1 MIINNTMNLLKSAL
15 ILVCISLSA
24 AGAAQNRII
33 APSVNPVEDSLAV
46 ARVRA
51 KMDSIRQ
58 YRPTVAVVL
67 GGGGARGMAHLGV
80 LRYIEEMGI
89 PVDLVGGTSMGGLV
103 SGLYSL
109 GFGAEYLDSLV
120 RAIDWTVMMSD
131 KIPDSFQTYKVRRNK
146 ERFALT
152 VPFHYDDEDMRSRID
167 RQTRFNKN
175 YEQSDTRTGDM
186 SREMMAKVGIGLP
199 DGFLFGYNVRNTL
212 SSVTVGY
219 QDSLAFDEL
228 PVPFFCVATDMLSLN
243 EKNWTAGSLV
253 DAMRSTMA
261 IPGYFRPVRLE
272 GMVLV
277 DGGTRNNFPVDIAKA
292 MGADIVIG
300 SEMPT
305 PRNLAD
311 LGGLANLIMQNIT
324 LMSVDICEANRKN
337 TDLLLQHELK
347 GYTMLSF
354 DSASVDDIIAQGY
367 AKAVENK
374 EAFEKIAK
382 RVGAVPG
389 AQAPERR
396 QAIDLAKHKVRIG
409 EIRYEGVTEKES
421 KYIISP
427 ALLPR
432 DQMYGRAEIESVL
445 SALYGTKAFESVT
458 YRISG
463 EQEPYTL
470 ILDCQK
476 GQTNEAGVGLHVDLD
491 EAIYLGAHLGIGTRR
506 LSGLRFISEIKV
518 GQVSLLDMDLSY
530 KPLAQLPVFGVA
542 WKNSYRNFSY
552 RIDDD
557 SQARA
562 FSKARYNGVNTRLEL
577 YAEDAQM
584 VYGNVRFGAA
594 YDMEPYENYLDDQ
607 MHWQGWDFRSRW
619 FSTFASLR
627 YDTFNESY
635 FPTRGFRLTLDT
647 RYVFDGYSIYL
658 EDEGMEAG
666 EHYEGEVPPYSVG
679 TVHASAALPLGR
691 VVVLQPS
698 VYAGWQTEQPGHMNF
713 IHTLAAGGTQ
723 AGRYID
729 NQMPFFGFSQGFY
742 VCDNFAATAQMD
754 VRFRLNHKNFLTLRG
769 GVFQNKNALADLV
782 RTRPTAYA
790 VGAEFGQKTIIGPM
804 KLGAQWC
811 DKTGFSVA
819 LSVGFDF

>member
-1 MIINNTMNLLKSAL
+1 MNLLKIAL
-15 ILVCISLSA
+15 LPICISLSTLI
-24 AGAAQNRII
+24 GTAQNRII
-33 APSVNPVEDSLAV
+33 APSVNPTEDSLAV

-80 LRYIEEMGI
+80 LRYMEEMGI

-109 GFGAEYLDSLV
+109 GYGAHYLDSLV

-131 KIPDSFQTYKVRRNK
+131 KVPDSFQTYKVRRNK

-152 VPFHYDDEDMRSRID
+152 VPFHYDDKDMRTRIK
-167 RQTRFNKN
+167 RQIRFNKN
-175 YEQSDTRTGDM
+175 YEQRDTRTGDM
-186 SREMMAKVGIGLP
+186 GQEMMAKVGMGLP

-212 SSVTVGY
+212 SSVSVGY

-228 PVPFFCVATDMLSLN
+228 PVPFFCVATDMLSLK

-277 DGGTRNNFPVDIAKA
+277 DGGTRNNFPVDIARA

-305 PRNLAD
+305 PRTLAD
-311 LGGLANLIMQNIT
+311 LNGLANLLMQNIT
-324 LMSVDICEANRKN
+324 LMSADICETNRRN
-337 TDLLLQHELK
+337 TDILLQHELK

-354 DSASVDDIIAQGY
+354 DSKSVEDIIAQGY
-367 AKAVENK
+367 ARAVENK
-374 EAFEKIAK
+374 EAFEEIAK
-382 RVGAVPG
+382 RVGAEPG

-409 EIRYEGVTEKES
+409 EIRYEGITEKES
-421 KYIISP
+421 AFVISH

-432 DQMYGRAEIESVL
+432 NGLYGRAEIERIL

-463 EQEPYTL
+463 DSEPYTL
-470 ILDCQK
+470 IFDCQK
-476 GQTNEAGVGLHVDLD
+476 GQTNEAGAGIHVDLD
-491 EAIYLGAHLGIGTRR
+491 EAIYLGGHLGIGTRR
-506 LSGLRFISEIKV
+506 LSGLRFISELKI
-518 GQVSLLDMDLSY
+518 GQVSQLDLDLSY
-530 KPLAQLPVFGVA
+530 KPLAPLPVFGVA

-552 RIDDD
+552 RIDETT
-557 SQARA
+557 QARQ
-562 FSKARYNGVNTRLEL
+562 FSKARYNGVNSRLEL
-577 YAEDAQM
+577 YAEDARM

-594 YDMEPYENYLDDQ
+594 YEMEPFENYLDNQ
-607 MHWQGWDFRSRW
+607 MHWEGWDFRSRW
-619 FSTFASLR
+619 LSTFASLR

-635 FPTRGFRLTLDT
+635 FPTRGFRFKLDT

-658 EDEGMEAG
+658 EDDGMEAG
-666 EHYEGEVPPYSVG
+666 EHYEGDVPPYSVG
-679 TVHASAALPLGR
+679 MAQLSAAWPLGR

-698 VYAGWQTEQPGHMNF
+698 VYFGWQTEQPGHMNF
-713 IHTLAAGGTQ
+713 IHTLAAGGTL
-723 AGRYID
+723 AKRYID
-729 NQMPFFGFSQGFY
+729 NQLPFFGFSQGFF
-742 VCDNFAATAQMD
+742 VCDNFAATAQLD
-754 VRFRLNHKNFLTLRG
+754 VRFRLNHKNFLTVRG
-769 GVFQNKNALADLV
+769 GVYQDKSRIADLFK
-782 RTRPTAYA
+782 TRPTAFA
-790 VGAEFGQKTIIGPM
+790 VGAEIGQKTIVGPM

>member
-1 MIINNTMNLLKSAL
+1 MTLKS
-15 ILVCISLSA
+15 ILLSICVCLPTVL
-24 AGAAQNRII
+24 AAQHRII
-33 APSVNPVEDSLAV
+33 APSVNPTEDSLAV
-46 ARVRA
+46 VRVRA

-80 LRYIEEMGI
+80 LRYLEEMGI

-152 VPFHYDDEDMRSRID
+152 IPFHYDDKDMLSRID

-186 SREMMAKVGIGLP
+186 SREMMAKIGMGLP

-261 IPGYFRPVRLE
+261 IPGYFRPVRTE

-324 LMSVDICEANRKN
+324 LMSVDICEANRRN
-337 TDLLLQHELK
+337 TDILLQHELK

-354 DSASVDDIIAQGY
+354 DSKSVDDIIAQGY

-389 AQAPERR
+389 EPAQERR
-396 QAIDLAKHKVRIG
+396 QAIDLAKRKIRIG
-409 EIRYEGVTEKES
+409 DIRYEGVTEKES
-421 KYIISP
+421 QYIISP

-432 DQMYGRAEIESVL
+432 DGMYGRDEIEGIL

-458 YRISG
+458 YRVSG
-463 EQEPYTL
+463 EKEPYTL
-470 ILDCQK
+470 IFDCQK

-506 LSGLRFISEIKV
+506 LSGVRFAAELKI
-518 GQVSLLDMDLSY
+518 GQVSQLDLDLSY

-557 SQARA
+557 AQART
-562 FSKARYNGVNTRLEL
+562 FSKARYNGVNSRVEV
-577 YAEDAQM
+577 YAEDAHM

-594 YDMEPYENYLDDQ
+594 YEMEPFENYLDDQ
-607 MHWQGWDFRSRW
+607 LHWEGWDMRSRW

-635 FPTRGFRLTLDT
+635 FPTRGFRLKLDT

-658 EDEGMEAG
+658 EDKGMEAG
-666 EHYEGEVPPYSVG
+666 EHYEGAVPPYSVG
-679 TVHASAALPLGR
+679 TAHASVALPLGQ

-698 VYAGWQTEQPGHMNF
+698 AYFGWQTEQPGHMNF
-713 IHTLAAGGTQ
+713 IHTLAAGGTL
-723 AGRYID
+723 ASRYID
-729 NQMPFFGFSQGFY
+729 NQIPFFGFSQGFF
-742 VCDNFAATAQMD
+742 VCDNFAATAQLD
-754 VRFRLNHKNFLTLRG
+754 VRFRLNHKNFLTVRG
-769 GVFQNKNALADLV
+769 GVFQDKSTLADLV
-782 RTRPTAYA
+782 KTPLTAYA
-790 VGAEFGQKTIIGPM
+790 FGAELGQKTIVGPM
-804 KLGAQWC
+804 KFGAQWC
-811 DKTGFSVA
+811 NKTGFSVA

>member
-1 MIINNTMNLLKSAL
+1 MTLKGALLL
-15 ILVCISLSA
+15 ICACLPTVL
-24 AGAAQNRII
+24 AAQHRII
-33 APSVNPVEDSLAV
+33 APSVNPMEDSLAV

-80 LRYIEEMGI
+80 LRYLEEMGI

-152 VPFHYDDEDMRSRID
+152 VPFHYDDEDMRNRIK

-175 YEQSDTRTGDM
+175 YEQSDTRSGDM
-186 SREMMAKVGIGLP
+186 SQEMMAKIGMGLP

-219 QDSLAFDEL
+219 QDSLAFDQL
-228 PVPFFCVATDMLSLN
+228 PVPFFCVATDMLSMN

-261 IPGYFRPVRLE
+261 IPGYFRPVRIE

-305 PRNLAD
+305 PRTLAD

-337 TDLLLQHELK
+337 TDILLQHELK

-354 DSASVDDIIAQGY
+354 DSKSVDDIIAQGY

-382 RVGAVPG
+382 RVGATPG
-389 AQAPERR
+389 EPAQERR
-396 QAIDLAKHKVRIG
+396 QAIDLAKRKIRVG

-421 KYIISP
+421 QYIISP

-432 DQMYGRAEIESVL
+432 DGMYGREEIEGIL

-458 YRISG
+458 YRVSG
-463 EQEPYTL
+463 AEEPYTL
-470 ILDCQK
+470 IFDCQK
-476 GQTNEAGVGLHVDLD
+476 GQTSEAGVGLHVDLD

-506 LSGLRFISEIKV
+506 LSGLRFVSELKI
-518 GQVSLLDMDLSY
+518 GQVSQVDLDLSY
-530 KPLAQLPVFGVA
+530 KPLAQLPVVGVT

-557 SQARA
+557 AQART
-562 FSKARYNGVNTRLEL
+562 FSKARYNGVNSRVEV
-577 YAEDAQM
+577 YAEDAHM

-594 YDMEPYENYLDDQ
+594 YEMEPYENYLDDQ
-607 MHWQGWDFRSRW
+607 LHWEGWDLKSRW

-635 FPTRGFRLTLDT
+635 FPTRGYRLKLDT

-658 EDEGMEAG
+658 EDKGMEAG

-679 TVHASAALPLGR
+679 TAHASVALPLGR

-698 VYAGWQTEQPGHMNF
+698 VYFGWQTEQPGHMNF
-713 IHTLAAGGTQ
+713 IHTLAAGGTL
-723 AGRYID
+723 ASRYID
-729 NQMPFFGFSQGFY
+729 NQIPFFGFSQGFF
-742 VCDNFAATAQMD
+742 VCDSFAATAQMD
-754 VRFRLNHKNFLTLRG
+754 VRFRLNHKNFLTVRG
-769 GVFQNKNALADLV
+769 GVFQDKGELADLV
-782 RTRPTAYA
+782 KTPLSAYA
-790 VGAEFGQKTIIGPM
+790 FGAEFGQKTIVGPM
-804 KLGAQWC
+804 KFGAQWC
-811 DKTGFSVA
+811 NKTGFSVA

>member
-24 AGAAQNRII
+24 VGAAQNRII

-46 ARVRA
+46 VRVRA

-109 GFGAEYLDSLV
+109 GYGAQYLDSLV

-152 VPFHYDDEDMRSRID
+152 VPFHYDDNDIRSRID

-175 YEQSDTRTGDM
+175 YEQSDTRSGDM
-186 SREMMAKVGIGLP
+186 SQEMMAKVGMGLP

-219 QDSLAFDEL
+219 QDSLAFDKL
-228 PVPFFCVATDMLSLN
+228 PVPYFCVATDMLSMN

-277 DGGTRNNFPVDIAKA
+277 DGGTRNNFPVDIART

-305 PRNLAD
+305 PRTLAD
-311 LGGLANLIMQNIT
+311 LNGLANLLMQNIT
-324 LMSVDICEANRKN
+324 LMSADICETNRRN
-337 TDLLLQHELK
+337 TDILLQHELK

-354 DSASVDDIIAQGY
+354 DSKSVEDIIAQGY
-367 AKAVENK
+367 ARAVENK
-374 EAFEKIAK
+374 EAFEEIAK

-389 AQAPERR
+389 SQAQEHR
-396 QAIDLAKHKVRIG
+396 QATDLAKHKVLIG
-409 EIRYEGVTEKES
+409 EIRYEGVSEKES
-421 KYIISP
+421 DFIISP

-432 DQMYGRAEIESVL
+432 DGMYGRAEIERVL

-463 EQEPYTL
+463 EKEPYTL
-470 ILDCQK
+470 IFDCQK
-476 GQTNEAGVGLHVDLD
+476 GQTNEAGVGIHADLD
-491 EAIYLGAHLGIGTRR
+491 EAIYLGGHLGIGTRR
-506 LSGLRFISEIKV
+506 LSGLRFISEIKI
-518 GQVSLLDMDLSY
+518 GQVSQLDLDLSY

-552 RIDDD
+552 RIDEAT
-557 SQARA
+557 QARQ
-562 FSKARYNGVNTRLEL
+562 FSKARYNGVNSRLEL
-577 YAEDAQM
+577 YAEDAHM

-594 YDMEPYENYLDDQ
+594 YELEPYENYLDDQ
-607 MHWQGWDFRSRW
+607 MHWQGWDFQSRW

-635 FPTRGFRLTLDT
+635 FPTRGFRLKLDT
-647 RYVFDGYSIYL
+647 RYVFDGYSTYM
-658 EDEGMEAG
+658 EDEVMDAG

-679 TVHASAALPLGR
+679 MVHASVALPLGH

-698 VYAGWQTEQPGHMNF
+698 LYAGWQTEQPGHMNF

-729 NQMPFFGFSQGFY
+729 NQIPFFGFSQGFY

-769 GVFQNKNALADLV
+769 GVFQNKSVLADLV

-790 VGAEFGQKTIIGPM
+790 VGAEFGQKTIVGPM

>member
-1 MIINNTMNLLKSAL
+1 MTLFKRFFL
-15 ILVCISLSA
+15 ITFACLFTTVL
-24 AGAAQNRII
+24 GTAQPRIL

-80 LRYIEEMGI
+80 LRYLEEMGI

-109 GFGAEYLDSLV
+109 GFGAQYLDSLV

-152 VPFHYDDEDMRSRID
+152 VPFHYDDEDMQTRIA

-186 SREMMAKVGIGLP
+186 RREMMAKVGMGLP
-199 DGFLFGYNVRNTL
+199 DGFLFGYNVRNML

-219 QDSLAFDEL
+219 QDSLDFDKL
-228 PVPFFCVATDMLSLN
+228 PVPYFCVATDMLSLN
-243 EKNWTAGSLV
+243 EKNWTTGSLV

-261 IPGYFRPVRLE
+261 IPGYFRPVRTG

-277 DGGTRNNFPVDIAKA
+277 DGGTRNNSPVDIARA

-305 PRNLAD
+305 PRTLAD
-311 LGGLANLIMQNIT
+311 LSGLANLLLQHIT
-324 LMSVDICEANRKN
+324 LLSADICEANRKN

-354 DSASVDDIIAQGY
+354 DTQSVDDIIAQGY

-374 EAFEKIAK
+374 EAFEAIAK
-382 RVGAVPG
+382 RVGAP
-389 AQAPERR
+389 QALEHRR
-396 QAIDLAKHKVRIG
+396 AIDLAKQKVRVG

-421 KYIISP
+421 KYMVSP

-432 DQMYGRAEIESVL
+432 DGMYGREEIESVL
-445 SALYGTKAFESVT
+445 SAIYGTKAFESVT

-470 ILDCQK
+470 IFDCQK
-476 GQTNEAGVGLHVDLD
+476 GQTNEAGVGIHLDQD
-491 EAIYLGAHLGIGTRR
+491 EALYLGAHLGIGTRK
-506 LSGLRFISEIKV
+506 LSGLRFSSELKI
-518 GQVSLLDMDLSY
+518 GQVSLLDLDLSY
-530 KPLAQLPVFGVA
+530 KPLAQLPVIGVA
-542 WKNSYRNFSY
+542 FNNSYRNFSY
-552 RIDDD
+552 RIDDA
-557 SQARA
+557 SQALA
-562 FSKARYNGVNTRLEL
+562 FSKARYNGVNSRVEL
-577 YAEDAQM
+577 YAEDARLI
-584 VYGNVRFGAA
+584 YGNVRFGAA
-594 YDMEPYENYLDDQ
+594 YDMEPYENYLDDT
-607 MHWQGWDFRSRW
+607 MHWEGWDFKSHW

-635 FPTRGFRLTLDT
+635 FPTSGFRLKLDT

-658 EDEGMEAG
+658 EDKGMEAG
-666 EHYEGEVPPYSVG
+666 DHYEGYVPPYSVG
-679 TVHASAALPLGR
+679 TFHVSAAVPLGR

-698 VYAGWQTEQPGHMNF
+698 IYAGWQTEQPGRMNF
-713 IHTLAAGGTQ
+713 IHTLAAGGTL
-723 AGRYID
+723 ASRYID
-729 NQMPFFGFSQGFY
+729 NQIPFFGFSQGFY
-742 VCDNFAATAQMD
+742 ACDSVAATAQLD
-754 VRFRLNHKNFLTLRG
+754 VRFRLNHKNFFTVRG
-769 GVFQNKNALADLV
+769 GMFQDKSKLADLV
-782 RTRPTAYA
+782 RTPLSAYA
-790 VGAEFGQKTIIGPM
+790 FGVEIGQRTIIGPM

-811 DKTGFSVA
+811 NKTRFSVA

>member
-1 MIINNTMNLLKSAL
+1 MNLLKIAL
-15 ILVCISLSA
+15 LPICISLSTII
-24 AGAAQNRII
+24 GTAQNRII
-33 APSVNPVEDSLAV
+33 APSVNPTEDSLAV

-80 LRYIEEMGI
+80 LRYMEEMGI

-109 GFGAEYLDSLV
+109 GYGAHYLDSLV

-131 KIPDSFQTYKVRRNK
+131 KVPDSFQTYKVRRNK

-152 VPFHYDDEDMRSRID
+152 VPFHYDDKDMRTRIK
-167 RQTRFNKN
+167 RQIRFNKN

-186 SREMMAKVGIGLP
+186 GQEMMAKVGMGLP

-212 SSVTVGY
+212 SSVSVGY

-228 PVPFFCVATDMLSLN
+228 PVPFFCVATDMLSLK

-277 DGGTRNNFPVDIAKA
+277 DGGTRNNFPVDIARA

-305 PRNLAD
+305 PRTLAD
-311 LGGLANLIMQNIT
+311 LNGLANLLMQNIT
-324 LMSVDICEANRKN
+324 LMSADICETNRQN
-337 TDLLLQHELK
+337 TDILLQHELK

-354 DSASVDDIIAQGY
+354 DSKSVEDIIAQGY
-367 AKAVENK
+367 ARAVENK
-374 EAFEKIAK
+374 EAFEEIAK
-382 RVGAVPG
+382 RVGAEPG

-409 EIRYEGVTEKES
+409 EIRYEGITEKES
-421 KYIISP
+421 AFVISH

-432 DQMYGRAEIESVL
+432 NGLYGRAEIERIL

-463 EQEPYTL
+463 DSEPYTL
-470 ILDCQK
+470 IFDCQK
-476 GQTNEAGVGLHVDLD
+476 GQTNEAGAGLHVDLD
-491 EAIYLGAHLGIGTRR
+491 EAIYLGGHLGIGTRR
-506 LSGLRFISEIKV
+506 LSGLRFISELKI
-518 GQVSLLDMDLSY
+518 GQVSQLDLDLSY
-530 KPLAQLPVFGVA
+530 KPLAPLPVFGVA

-552 RIDDD
+552 RIDETT
-557 SQARA
+557 QARQ
-562 FSKARYNGVNTRLEL
+562 FSKARYNGVNSRLEL
-577 YAEDAQM
+577 YAEDARM

-594 YDMEPYENYLDDQ
+594 YEMEPFENYLDNQ
-607 MHWQGWDFRSRW
+607 MHWEGWDFRSRW
-619 FSTFASLR
+619 LSTFASLR

-635 FPTRGFRLTLDT
+635 FPTRGFRLKLDT
-647 RYVFDGYSIYL
+647 RYVFDGYSTFL

-666 EHYEGEVPPYSVG
+666 EYYEGEVSPYSVG
-679 TVHASAALPLGR
+679 TVHASVAVPLGR

-698 VYAGWQTEQPGHMNF
+698 VYAGWKTEQPGHMNF
-713 IHTLAAGGTQ
+713 IHTLAAGGTV

-729 NQMPFFGFSQGFY
+729 NQIPFFGFSQGFFICGSY
-742 VCDNFAATAQMD
+742 AATAQLD

-769 GVFQNKNALADLV
+769 GVFQDKEVLADLV

-790 VGAEFGQKTIIGPM
+790 VGAEIGQKTVVGPM
-804 KLGAQWC
+804 KFGAQWC

>member
-1 MIINNTMNLLKSAL
+1 MTLKGALLL
-15 ILVCISLSA
+15 ICACLPTVL
-24 AGAAQNRII
+24 AAQHRII
-33 APSVNPVEDSLAV
+33 APSVNPMEDSLAV

-80 LRYIEEMGI
+80 LRYLEEMGI

-152 VPFHYDDEDMRSRID
+152 VPFHYDDEDMRNRIM

-175 YEQSDTRTGDM
+175 YEQSDTRSGDM
-186 SREMMAKVGIGLP
+186 SQEMMAKIGMGLP

-219 QDSLAFDEL
+219 QDSLAFDQL
-228 PVPFFCVATDMLSLN
+228 PVPFFCVATDMLSMN

-305 PRNLAD
+305 PRTLAD

-337 TDLLLQHELK
+337 TDILLQHELK

-354 DSASVDDIIAQGY
+354 DSKSVDDIIAQGY

-382 RVGAVPG
+382 RVGAAAGAPG
-389 AQAPERR
+389 APAQERR
-396 QAIDLAKHKVRIG
+396 QAIDLAKRKVRVG

-421 KYIISP
+421 QYIISP

-432 DQMYGRAEIESVL
+432 DGMYGREEIEGIL

-458 YRISG
+458 YRVSG
-463 EQEPYTL
+463 AEEPYTL
-470 ILDCQK
+470 IFDCQK
-476 GQTNEAGVGLHVDLD
+476 GQTSEAGVGLHVDLD

-506 LSGLRFISEIKV
+506 LSGLRFVSELKI
-518 GQVSLLDMDLSY
+518 GQVSQLDLDLSY
-530 KPLAQLPVFGVA
+530 KPLAQLPVVGVT

-557 SQARA
+557 AQART
-562 FSKARYNGVNTRLEL
+562 FSKARYNGVNSRVEV
-577 YAEDAQM
+577 YAEDAHM

-594 YDMEPYENYLDDQ
+594 YEMEPYENYLDDQ
-607 MHWQGWDFRSRW
+607 LHWEGWDLKSRW

-635 FPTRGFRLTLDT
+635 FPTRGYRLKLDT

-658 EDEGMEAG
+658 EDKGMEAG

-679 TVHASAALPLGR
+679 TAHASVALPLGR

-698 VYAGWQTEQPGHMNF
+698 VYFGWQTEQPGHMNF
-713 IHTLAAGGTQ
+713 IHTLAAGGTL
-723 AGRYID
+723 ASRYID
-729 NQMPFFGFSQGFY
+729 NQIPFFGFSQGFF
-742 VCDNFAATAQMD
+742 VCDSFAATAQMD
-754 VRFRLNHKNFLTLRG
+754 VRFRLNHKNFLTVRG
-769 GVFQNKNALADLV
+769 GVFQDKGELADLV
-782 RTRPTAYA
+782 KTPLSAYA
-790 VGAEFGQKTIIGPM
+790 FGAEFGQKTIVGPM
-804 KLGAQWC
+804 KFGAQWC
-811 DKTGFSVA
+811 NKTGFSVA

>member
-1 MIINNTMNLLKSAL
+1 MNLLKSAL

-754 VRFRLNHKNFLTLRG
+754 VRFRLNHKNFLTVRG
-769 GVFQNKNALADLV
+769 GVYQDKSQFGDLFKS
-782 RTRPTAYA
+782 PLTAYA
-790 VGAEFGQKTIIGPM
+790 FGAEIGQKTIVGPM

>member
-1 MIINNTMNLLKSAL
+1 MTLPKR
-15 ILVCISLSA
+15 ILVLIFAFLPTVIA
-24 AGAAQNRII
+24 TAQTHFI
-33 APSVNPVEDSLAV
+33 APSVNPVEDSLAII
-46 ARVRA
+46 RVRA

-58 YRPTVAVVL
+58 HRPTVAVVL

-109 GFGAEYLDSLV
+109 GFGAPYLDSLV

-131 KIPDSFQTYKVRRNK
+131 KIPDSFQTYKVRQNK

-152 VPFHYDDEDMRSRID
+152 IPFHYDSDDMRNRIA

-186 SREMMAKVGIGLP
+186 SQEMMAKVGMGLP

-228 PVPFFCVATDMLSLN
+228 PVPYFCVATDMLSLN
-243 EKNWTAGSLV
+243 EKNWTSGSLV

-277 DGGTRNNFPVDIAKA
+277 DGGTRNNFPVDIARA

-311 LGGLANLIMQNIT
+311 LGGLANLLMQNIT
-324 LMSVDICEANRKN
+324 LMSADICETNRRN
-337 TDLLLQHELK
+337 TDILLQHELK

-354 DSASVDDIIAQGY
+354 DSNSVDDIIAQGY
-367 AKAVENK
+367 ARAVENK
-374 EAFEKIAK
+374 EAFEAVAK

-389 AQAPERR
+389 DPSTERR
-396 QAIDLAKHKVRIG
+396 QAIDLTKHKVLV
-409 EIRYEGVTEKES
+409 EKIRYEGVTEKES
-421 KYIISP
+421 DYIINP

-432 DQMYGRAEIESVL
+432 DGRYGREEIERVL

-463 EQEPYTL
+463 DKEPYTL
-470 ILDCQK
+470 IFDCQK
-476 GQTNEAGVGLHVDLD
+476 GQTNEAGLGVHLDLD
-491 EAIYLGAHLGIGTRR
+491 EALYLSGQLGIGTRR
-506 LSGLRFISEIKV
+506 LSGLRFVSEFKV
-518 GQVSLLDMDLSY
+518 GQVTQLDLDLSY
-530 KPLAQLPVFGVA
+530 KPLAPLPVIGA
-542 WKNSYRNFSY
+542 TLKNSYRNFTY
-552 RIDDD
+552 RMDDAL
-557 SQARA
+557 QEHVY
-562 FSKARYNGVNTRLEL
+562 SKARYNGVNSRVEL
-577 YAEDAQM
+577 YAEDARL

-594 YDMEPYENYLDDQ
+594 YEMEPYENYLDNQ
-607 MHWQGWDFRSRW
+607 MQWQGWDFRSRW

-635 FPTRGFRLTLDT
+635 FPTRGFRLKLDT
-647 RYVFDGYSIYL
+647 RYVFDGFSIYL

-666 EHYEGEVPPYSVG
+666 NHYEGVVPPYSVG
-679 TVHASAALPLGR
+679 MVQASAAIPLGSL
-691 VVVLQPS
+691 VVLQPS
-698 VYAGWQTEQPGHMNF
+698 VYAGWQTEEPGHMNF
-713 IHTLAAGGTQ
+713 IHTLAAGGTL
-723 AGRYID
+723 ASRYID
-729 NQMPFFGFSQGFY
+729 NQIPFFGFSQGFF
-742 VCDNFAATAQMD
+742 VCGNYAATAQMD

-769 GVFQNKNALADLV
+769 GVLQDKDVLADLF

-790 VGAEFGQKTIIGPM
+790 FGAEIGQKSVIGPM
-804 KLGAQWC
+804 KLGVQWC

-819 LSVGFDF
+819 LSIGFDF

>member
-1 MIINNTMNLLKSAL
+1 MNLLKSAL

>member
-1 MIINNTMNLLKSAL
+1 
-15 ILVCISLSA
+15 
-24 AGAAQNRII
+24 
-33 APSVNPVEDSLAV
+33 
-46 ARVRA
+46 
-51 KMDSIRQ
+51 
-58 YRPTVAVVL
+58 
-67 GGGGARGMAHLGV
+67 MAHLGV

-109 GFGAEYLDSLV
+109 GFGAQYLDSLV

-131 KIPDSFQTYKVRRNK
+131 KIPDSYQTYKVRRNK

-152 VPFHYDDEDMRSRID
+152 VPFHYDDADMQDRIA
-167 RQTRFNKN
+167 RQTRIDDN

-186 SREMMAKVGIGLP
+186 GQEMMAKVGMGLP
-199 DGFLFGYNVRNTL
+199 DGFLFGFNVRNTL

-219 QDSLAFDEL
+219 QDSLAFDSL
-228 PVPFFCVATDMLSLN
+228 PVPFFCVATDMLSMK
-243 EKNWTAGSLV
+243 EKNWTSGSLV

-277 DGGTRNNFPVDIAKA
+277 DGGTRNNFPVDIARA

-305 PRNLAD
+305 PRTLAD
-311 LGGLANLIMQNIT
+311 LGGIANLILQNIT
-324 LMSVDICEANRKN
+324 LMSADICETNRRN
-337 TDLLLQHELK
+337 TDILLQHELK

-354 DSASVDDIIAQGY
+354 DSKSVDDIIAQGY
-367 AKAVENK
+367 ARAVENK
-374 EAFEKIAK
+374 EAFEAVAK

-389 AQAPERR
+389 QAQERR
-396 QAIDLAKHKVRIG
+396 QAIDLTKHKVRVG
-409 EIRYEGVTEKES
+409 EIRYVGITEKES
-421 KYIISP
+421 EYIVSP

-432 DQMYGRAEIESVL
+432 DGMYGRKEIEQVL
-445 SALYGTKAFESVT
+445 SSLYGTKAFESVT
-458 YRISG
+458 YQISG
-463 EQEPYTL
+463 DKEPYTL
-470 ILDCQK
+470 IFDCQK
-476 GQTNEAGVGLHVDLD
+476 GQTNEAGVGIHLDLD
-491 EAIYLGAHLGIGTRR
+491 EALYLGAHLGIGTRR
-506 LSGLRFISEIKV
+506 LSGLRFISEVKV
-518 GQVSLLDMDLSY
+518 GQVTQLDLDLSY
-530 KPLAQLPVFGVA
+530 KPLAPLPVLGAA

-552 RIDDD
+552 RMD
-557 SQARA
+557 SDTPDER
-562 FSKARYNGVNTRLEL
+562 FSKARYNGVNSRLEL
-577 YAEDAQM
+577 YAEDARL
-584 VYGNVRFGAA
+584 VYGNVRFGVAM
-594 YDMEPYENYLDDQ
+594 DMEPYENYLDDQ

-635 FPTRGFRLTLDT
+635 FPTRGFRFKLDT
-647 RYVFDGYSIYL
+647 RYVFDGFSIYQ

-679 TVHASAALPLGR
+679 TVHASVAVPLGR

-698 VYAGWQTEQPGHMNF
+698 VYAGWQTETPGHMNF
-713 IHTLAAGGTQ
+713 IHTLAVGGTL
-723 AGRYID
+723 ASRYID
-729 NQMPFFGFSQGFY
+729 NQIPFFGFSQGFY
-742 VCDNFAATAQMD
+742 VCDNYAATAQMD
-754 VRFRLNHKNFLTLRG
+754 VRFRLNHKNYLTVRG
-769 GVFQNKNALADLV
+769 GVFQNKSVLADLV

-790 VGAEFGQKTIIGPM
+790 FGAEIGQKSIVGPM

-811 DKTGFSVA
+811 SMTGFSVA

>member
-1 MIINNTMNLLKSAL
+1 MTLKSTLLL
-15 ILVCISLSA
+15 ICACIPTVL
-24 AGAAQNRII
+24 AAQNRII
-33 APSVNPVEDSLAV
+33 APSVNPEEDSLAV

-109 GFGAEYLDSLV
+109 GFGAQYLDSLV

-131 KIPDSFQTYKVRRNK
+131 KIPDSYQTYKVRRNK

-152 VPFHYDDEDMRSRID
+152 VPFHYDDADMQDRIA
-167 RQTRFNKN
+167 RQTRINDN

-186 SREMMAKVGIGLP
+186 GQEMMAKVGMGLP
-199 DGFLFGYNVRNTL
+199 DGFLFGFNVRNTL

-219 QDSLAFDEL
+219 QDSLAFDSL
-228 PVPFFCVATDMLSLN
+228 PVPFFCVATDMLSMK
-243 EKNWTAGSLV
+243 EKNWTSGSLV

-277 DGGTRNNFPVDIAKA
+277 DGGTRNNFPVDIARA

-305 PRNLAD
+305 PRTLAD
-311 LGGLANLIMQNIT
+311 LGGIANLILQNIT
-324 LMSVDICEANRKN
+324 LMSADICETNRRN
-337 TDLLLQHELK
+337 TDILLQHELK

-354 DSASVDDIIAQGY
+354 DSKSVDDIIAQGY
-367 AKAVENK
+367 ARAVENK
-374 EAFEKIAK
+374 EAFEAVAK

-389 AQAPERR
+389 QAQERR
-396 QAIDLAKHKVRIG
+396 QAIDLTKHKVRVG
-409 EIRYEGVTEKES
+409 EIRYVGITEKES
-421 KYIISP
+421 EYIVSP

-432 DQMYGRAEIESVL
+432 DGMYGRKEIEQVL
-445 SALYGTKAFESVT
+445 SSLYGTKAFESVT
-458 YRISG
+458 YQISG
-463 EQEPYTL
+463 DKEPYTL
-470 ILDCQK
+470 IFDCQK
-476 GQTNEAGVGLHVDLD
+476 GQTNEAGVGIHLDLD
-491 EAIYLGAHLGIGTRR
+491 EALYLGAHLGIGTRR
-506 LSGLRFISEIKV
+506 LSGLRFISEVKV
-518 GQVSLLDMDLSY
+518 GQVTQLDLDLSY
-530 KPLAQLPVFGVA
+530 KPLAPLPVLGAA

-552 RIDDD
+552 RMD
-557 SQARA
+557 SDTPDER
-562 FSKARYNGVNTRLEL
+562 FSKARYNGVNSRLEL
-577 YAEDAQM
+577 YAEDARL
-584 VYGNVRFGAA
+584 VYGNVRFGVAM
-594 YDMEPYENYLDDQ
+594 DMEPYENYLDDQ

-635 FPTRGFRLTLDT
+635 FPTRGFRFKLDT
-647 RYVFDGYSIYL
+647 RYVFDGFSIYQ

-679 TVHASAALPLGR
+679 MVHASVAVPLGR

-698 VYAGWQTEQPGHMNF
+698 VYAGWQTETPGHMNF
-713 IHTLAAGGTQ
+713 IHTLAVGGTL
-723 AGRYID
+723 ASRYID
-729 NQMPFFGFSQGFY
+729 NQIPFFGFSQGFY
-742 VCDNFAATAQMD
+742 VCDNYAATAQMD
-754 VRFRLNHKNFLTLRG
+754 VRFRLNHKNYLTVRG
-769 GVFQNKNALADLV
+769 GVFQNKSVLADLV

-790 VGAEFGQKTIIGPM
+790 FGAEIGQKTIVGPM

-811 DKTGFSVA
+811 SMTGFSVA